1 MIKKLSC
8 FITAVFL
15 CAYFMISASALGDK
29 IVPRLADGADLL
41 TEQQEE
47 MLLEKLNSV
56 SEKHGFDVVV
66 ITVETLDGS
75 GMTAAEFADDTY
87 DYNNFG
93 FGSEKNGILLLINME
108 ESEWFF
114 STSGYGNTAFT
125 YDGWNYIGYE
135 IQPYLSDGDFYE
147 AFETYAELCDD
158 FLTQAK
164 TGEPYTNSNLPK
176 GKLSL
181 LWIPGSILIG
191 MGISLLIMLGFRGQL
206 RSVRRKPSANDYQ
219 IPGSMQVTHQSE
231 MFLYRNVTRI
241 PRQTQ
246 STSSKG
252 GGMRVGSSG
261 RSHGGGGGK
270 F

>member
-29 IVPRLADGADLL
+29 IVPRLADGADIL
-41 TEQQEE
+41 TSDQEE
-47 MLLEKLNSV
+47 MLLQKLNYV
-56 SEKHGFDVVV
+56 SENHGFDVVL

-93 FGSEKNGILLLINME
+93 FGSQKNGILLLINME
-108 ESEWFF
+108 EGKWFI
-114 STSGYGNTAFT
+114 STSGTGTEVFP
-125 YDGWNYIGYE
+125 YDVWNYIGDE
-135 IQPYLSDGDFYE
+135 IQPYLSAGEYYE
-147 AFETYAELCDD
+147 AFEYYAELCDD
-158 FLTQAK
+158 FLTQAQS
-164 TGEPYTNSNLPK
+164 GNPYLPK
-176 GKLSL
+176 GKLSI
-181 LWIPGSILIG
+181 LWIPGSVLIG

-219 IPGSMQVTHQSE
+219 VPGSMQVTHQSE
-231 MFLYRNVTRI
+231 MFLYQHITRV

-261 RSHGGGGGK
+261 RSHGGGGGR